1 MPLSS
6 VNWITT
12 AQESMIWFTVTD
24 SSGQV
29 CTHLLSSDPT
39 DWFRLTPCHQASAD
53 ETVQV
58 SLDPD
63 VQTKVKL
70 PPPITH
76 PKQVRCI
83 LSVALTDVGEPYLI
97 TGSEDTI
104 RVYDLSTFDEPELIR
119 EVDAHWHDILTLRLW
134 MRRSVGDDGYTR
146 VEPWIVSSSLD
157 GTIRKWRLLGTRFCS
172 LSSCRYSNFLSEL
185 VTPPSKAEPVKEALV
200 SPPENFDMTEEEE
213 RELADLMDED

>member
-1 MPLSS
+1 M
-6 VNWITT
+6 
-12 AQESMIWFTVTD
+12 
-24 SSGQV
+24 
-29 CTHLLSSDPT
+29 LSSDST
-39 DWFRLTPCHQASAD
+39 DFFRLTPCHQASAD

-63 VQTKVKL
+63 VQKAEPKIKL

-83 LSVALTDVGEPYLI
+83 LPVALTDVGEPYLI

-146 VEPWIVSSSLD
+146 VEPLVVSSSLD
-157 GTIRKWRLLGTRFCS
+157 GTIRKWRLLGTRFCN
-172 LSSCRYSNFLSEL
+172 LSSCRHSNFLSEL
-185 VTPPSKAEPVKEALV
+185 VTPPSKAEPVKDALV
-200 SPPENFDMTEEEE
+200 SPPENFEMTEEEE
-213 RELADLMDED
+213 QELADLMDGD